1 MSGILL
7 VEDEEAI
14 KRKLMNNVPWHD
26 YGFDPVLGA
35 SNGQEAL
42 DLLEQHPIEIVV
54 TDIQMPV
61 MNGIDLIKEIKK
73 RNYRMKIIVISG
85 FAEFEYARESIN
97 LAVSEYLLKPFATKR
112 LLDVALR
119 VKGEM
124 SEEQAKEEE
133 IATLRAQISNNMP
146 ALREKFLADLLNGK
160 MTESDF
166 EAKLQFLGLDAY
178 EKRPYQVVVM
188 ELHDSP
194 DAPEDKY
201 LLDLQFYQHIEW
213 ALKSS
218 SYQFLLLNYYHH
230 QIVAV
235 VFNPD
240 RDLPLCLEKWL
251 TRLRVHL
258 NKDIT
263 FGISNCYQALS
274 DLSVAHREA
283 GMALQNRFLYG
294 FNRVYAVGDL
304 NLVHPGYHKIFFQ
317 LYQNRIFDDLRIGA
331 YDEILE
337 DLERLFAEMRS
348 YCLGPEPIRIIA
360 ANLLLLTCATL
371 IELGYDLE
379 EIFEDGVPPLSVIS
393 RTQCL
398 NELEEVFKG
407 IFSRV
412 NHIISQNREC
422 LNQQRVDEI
431 RRYLETNY
439 AEDITLS
446 AMAEK
451 YKISPGYL
459 SLLFTERTGKKF
471 SDYLTD
477 CRINKAK
484 ELLKHT
490 EMRIYEIA
498 TAVGYNDPYYF
509 SSCFKKITNKTPSEY
524 RENFEKQLNRE

>member
-1 MSGILL
+1 
-7 VEDEEAI
+7 
-14 KRKLMNNVPWHD
+14 
-26 YGFDPVLGA
+26 
-35 SNGQEAL
+35 
-42 DLLEQHPIEIVV
+42 
-54 TDIQMPV
+54 
-61 MNGIDLIKEIKK
+61 
-73 RNYRMKIIVISG
+73 MKIIVISG

-274 DLSVAHREA
+274 D
-283 GMALQNRFLYG
+283 
-294 FNRVYAVGDL
+294 
-304 NLVHPGYHKIFFQ
+304 
-317 LYQNRIFDDLRIGA
+317 
-331 YDEILE
+331 
-337 DLERLFAEMRS
+337 
-348 YCLGPEPIRIIA
+348 
-360 ANLLLLTCATL
+360 
-371 IELGYDLE
+371 
-379 EIFEDGVPPLSVIS
+379 PPL
-393 RTQCL
+393 
-398 NELEEVFKG
+398 
-407 IFSRV
+407 
-412 NHIISQNREC
+412 
-422 LNQQRVDEI
+422 
-431 RRYLETNY
+431 
-439 AEDITLS
+439 
-446 AMAEK
+446 
-451 YKISPGYL
+451 
-459 SLLFTERTGKKF
+459 RTGKQGWRF
-471 SDYLTD
+471 RIGSSMALTGF
-477 CRINKAK
+477 
-484 ELLKHT
+484 
-490 EMRIYEIA
+490 MRSAILILFIR
-498 TAVGYNDPYYF
+498 VIIKSF
-509 SSCFKKITNKTPSEY
+509 SSFIRTG
-524 RENFEKQLNRE
+524 FLMI